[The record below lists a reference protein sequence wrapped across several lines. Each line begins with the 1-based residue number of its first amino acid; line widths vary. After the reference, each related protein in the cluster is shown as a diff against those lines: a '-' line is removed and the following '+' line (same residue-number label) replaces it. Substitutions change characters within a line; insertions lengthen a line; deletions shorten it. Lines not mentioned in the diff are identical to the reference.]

1 MGSGWRGRRGLEGTH
16 CRKLTG
22 RGAEGNGM
30 GGGIRAR
37 AVSFRSSHRAVFH
50 VCLPFWERSGG
61 EGCGAAGGIGREG
74 GRWKPRSR
82 KSTNRKGGQASC
94 VGLTSAT
101 PGCSSTVIT

>member
-1 MGSGWRGRRGLEGTH
+1 MREAGRGVGWWGAVRIGTPHRSGWRGRRGLEGTH
-16 CRKLTG
+16 RRKLTA

-61 EGCGAAGGIGREG
+61 EGLWGCKG
-74 GRWKPRSR
+74 
-82 KSTNRKGGQASC
+82 NRA
-94 VGLTSAT
+94 
-101 PGCSSTVIT
+101 